1 MKFVFSPDVNLCG
14 LLGSKHHKLTFF
26 NFEHEYELLEHL
38 LFFSKYVVTTHH
50 RLRMLKKENK
60 KKKRLFILTY
70 L

>member
-50 RLRMLKKENK
+50 RLRMLKKREK
-60 KKKRLFILTY
+60 KSGFLF
-70 L
+70 